1 LTTYRKS
8 YIGFSKNPTV
18 SVFLSIV
25 MFGRLC
31 RAETCAHSAIQQS
44 TLAKGFLQGGPK
56 TLKKFRIFEH
66 FEILR
71 HYIWATVTTRGKWS
85 KSGKNPN
92 TSPIH
97 LSHLYRRISHSV
109 LQAGSKNWHNINFAH
124 YGYST
129 WANYRFCLFWASSS
143 AVDYVVHR
151 HAHITAQSLPG
162 WPSSFHT
169 EDKKNSRHLH
179 LFRSCLVPRRGGLPV
194 QRRSPT

>member
-1 LTTYRKS
+1 MLRVCRQLVSTAQSFTKPPLATAAQCIDAVHLFVCLFSQNAKKTLFSYKLSNLKLRCLLTTYRKS

-25 MFGRLC
+25 MCGRLC
-31 RAETCAHSAIQQS
+31 GAQTCAHSAIEPS

-71 HYIWATVTTRGKWS
+71 PHMSATVTTRGKWS

-109 LQAGSKNWHNINFAH
+109 LQAGS
-124 YGYST
+124 
-129 WANYRFCLFWASSS
+129 
-143 AVDYVVHR
+143 
-151 HAHITAQSLPG
+151 
-162 WPSSFHT
+162 
-169 EDKKNSRHLH
+169 
-179 LFRSCLVPRRGGLPV
+179 RS
-194 QRRSPT
+194 Q